1 MAWLNS
7 LSQGQLRAIVLL
19 RARLLIN
26 SLRSV
31 RHRLNLVSRGFATLL
46 VLAAGLGGGFSLGLV
61 AWGITK
67 TSDLQWLALAFW
79 LVFLFWQC
87 FPLMASAFNE
97 SFDISSL
104 LRFPLSYRTYFLV
117 RLIYGA
123 LDIATALGICW
134 SLGLLIGISVAEPRL
149 AAWALV
155 AVVVFIGFNILLA
168 RMIFVWIE
176 HWLSRRRSREVMSV
190 FFLLILIGVQVA
202 GPVLGRYSKQAAPQ
216 RLHLLAQ
223 LLPLGRAL
231 PPGLVEA
238 TLSRAAQGRPLSA
251 LISLALFAA
260 YGTGVLTILNLRMR
274 DQYRGENPSGGAKPK
289 IRERGVIRPGWKL
302 PGLSGPVSAVFEKEL
317 HYFLRSGPMLFTLI
331 MPLVMV
337 FILWGGRRALLSQQL
352 HQPGFVFPVGAAYCL
367 LVMTN
372 IVYNSF
378 GGDGGGIQFFLVSP
392 VRFRQIAVG
401 KNLAQLTLLAADVFI
416 LWLGVRTIYEPPA
429 LEFVALTFAWFL
441 FAVPLSFSFG
451 NLLSI
456 YFPKRIDYS
465 TFGRQ
470 RAAES
475 TILASLAVQLG
486 SIAIGALCV
495 LIAHVYSELW
505 IATLTLLG
513 LSVFTITGYFL
524 LLNRLDRIVMDRR
537 EVLATE
543 LCRA

>member
-1 MAWLNS
+1 MAGLNS
-7 LSQGQLRAIVLL
+7 RSQGQLSAIVLL
-19 RARLLIN
+19 RARLFIN

-31 RHRLNLVSRGFATLL
+31 RHRLNLVSRGIAALL
-46 VLAAGLGGGFSLGLV
+46 VLGAGLGGGFSLGLA
-61 AWGITK
+61 AWGITRAN
-67 TSDLQWLALAFW
+67 DLRWLALAFW
-79 LVFLFWQC
+79 LVFIFWQC

-97 SFDISSL
+97 NFDISSL

-134 SLGLLIGISVAEPRL
+134 SLGLLIGIAVADPTL
-149 AAWALV
+149 AAWAFL
-155 AVVVFIGFNILLA
+155 AIAVFIGFNILLA

-190 FFLLILIGVQVA
+190 LFLLIMIGVQVT
-202 GPVLGRYSKQAAPQ
+202 GPALGRYSNQTAPQ
-216 RLHLLAQ
+216 RLHLLVK
-223 LLPLGRAL
+223 LLPLGRSL

-238 TLSRAAQGRPLSA
+238 TLTHASQRRPVAALT
-251 LISLALFAA
+251 SLALFAA
-260 YGTGVLTILNLRMR
+260 YSIGVLAILHLRMR
-274 DQYRGENPSGGAKPK
+274 DQYRGENPSGGEKAKV
-289 IRERGVIRPGWKL
+289 RETGVVRLGWKL

-317 HYFLRSGPMLFTLI
+317 HYFSRSGPMLFTLI

-337 FILWGGRRALLSQQL
+337 FVLWGGRRALLAQQL
-352 HQPGFVFPVGAAYCL
+352 HQAGFVFPLGAAYCL

-378 GGDGGGIQFFLVSP
+378 GGDGSGIQFFLVSP
-392 VRFRQIAVG
+392 VRFRQVAVA

-429 LEFVALTFAWFL
+429 LKYIALTFAWFL

-470 RAAES
+470 RASES

-486 SIAIGALCV
+486 SVAIGAMCIF
-495 LIAHVYSELW
+495 IAHVYSDLW
-505 IATLTLLG
+505 IATLALLA
-513 LSVFTITGYFL
+513 LSVFTIIGYFL
-524 LLNRLDRIVMDRR
+524 LLSRLDRIVMDRR